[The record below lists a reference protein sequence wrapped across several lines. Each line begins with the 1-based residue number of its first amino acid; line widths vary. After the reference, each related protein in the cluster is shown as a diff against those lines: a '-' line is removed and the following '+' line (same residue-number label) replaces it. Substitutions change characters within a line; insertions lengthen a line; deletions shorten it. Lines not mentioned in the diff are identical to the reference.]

1 MPKSRAQKAQQ
12 LEAITN
18 ALSRKG
24 VVFFSHSG
32 LKVAD
37 MEALRRDLRKENSSI
52 VVAKRNLLLL
62 ALKQQGITA
71 DAKQLSGAVAVATGD
86 DEVMPAKLVATF
98 KKKHESVS
106 FFGGIL
112 ENRLMS
118 ATEVEQLS
126 ALPGKP
132 ELLAKMVGSLQAPIS
147 GMVNVLAGNLRG
159 LVTVLDAVRSQKSS

>member
-1 MPKSRAQKAQQ
+1 MQQ

-37 MEALRRDLRKENSSI
+37 METLRKDMRKENNSI
-52 VVAKRNLLLL
+52 IVAKRNLLLL

-71 DAKQLSGAVAVATGD
+71 DVSQLSGAIAVATGD

-106 FFGGIL
+106 FFGGLL
-112 ENRLMS
+112 ENRFMS
-118 ATEVEQLS
+118 PAEVEQLS

>member
-1 MPKSRAQKAQQ
+1 MPKNRAQKAQQ

-18 ALSRKG
+18 ALNHKG

-37 MEALRRDLRKENSSI
+37 METLRKDMRKENNSVI
-52 VVAKRNLLLL
+52 VAKRNLLLL
-62 ALKQQGITA
+62 ALKQQGIDIGATT
-71 DAKQLSGAVAVATGD
+71 LNGAVAVATGD
-86 DEVMPAKLVATF
+86 DEVLPAKLVATF
-98 KKKHESVS
+98 KQKHEAVT

-112 ENRLMS
+112 ENRFMS

-126 ALPGKP
+126 SLPGKQ